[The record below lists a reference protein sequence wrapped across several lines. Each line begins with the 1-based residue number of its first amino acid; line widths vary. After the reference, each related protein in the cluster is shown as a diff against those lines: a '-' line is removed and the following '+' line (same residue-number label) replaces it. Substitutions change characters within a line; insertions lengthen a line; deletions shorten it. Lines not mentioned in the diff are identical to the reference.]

1 MTDAKV
7 ILDTDIGPDC
17 DDAGAVAVL
26 NALADLGEVEIL
38 GMTCCTSS
46 QWGAPCIQAI
56 NTYYGRSDVPVGT
69 RKKPGLLE
77 EDRWSFYN
85 KYVAQHF
92 PNNLRRGAN
101 APDAVRLMRHILAR
115 NRKITIVGIGP
126 LANLADLLGSLPDDI
141 SPKPGRELIAGSV
154 DTLVQMGGGFPEGEK
169 FNFQTHPSA
178 AREVVNKWP
187 TPILFSGKEVG
198 GRISAGEQLLRT
210 PRTNPVRMAYKLH
223 TQGWMK
229 GFGFDHTA
237 VLYAVRG
244 LSDYW
249 NLSDFGRCFVDEKG
263 KNTWASSWYERHRYL
278 IARKAPEEMAQI
290 IEKLMAQYPKL
301 ARHESDPMEDE
312 EVIEELPVAPDKDP

>member
-1 MTDAKV
+1 MS
-7 ILDTDIGPDC
+7 P
-17 DDAGAVAVL
+17 
-26 NALADLGEVEIL
+26 LAPARNLGFL
-38 GMTCCTSS
+38 KRTG
-46 QWGAPCIQAI
+46 
-56 NTYYGRSDVPVGT
+56 GRSTTSMSPSISPTTFD
-69 RKKPGLLE
+69 
-77 EDRWSFYN
+77 
-85 KYVAQHF
+85 A
-92 PNNLRRGAN
+92 AN
-101 APDAVRLMRHILAR
+101 APDTVRLMRHILAR

-141 SPKPGRELIAGSV
+141 SPRPGRELIAGSV
-154 DTLVQMGGGFPEGEK
+154 DTLVQMGERVPGGEK

-244 LSDYW
+244 FLTTGIFPILDDALS
-249 NLSDFGRCFVDEKG
+249 
-263 KNTWASSWYERHRYL
+263 T
-278 IARKAPEEMAQI
+278 RKARTPGHPAGMKGTAT
-290 IEKLMAQYPKL
+290 
-301 ARHESDPMEDE
+301 
-312 EVIEELPVAPDKDP
+312 